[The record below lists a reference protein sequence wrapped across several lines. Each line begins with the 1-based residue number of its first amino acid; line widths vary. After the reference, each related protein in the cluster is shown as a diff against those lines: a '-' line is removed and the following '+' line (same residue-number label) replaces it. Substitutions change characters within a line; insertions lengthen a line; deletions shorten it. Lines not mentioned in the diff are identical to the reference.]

1 MCLVSYLETNQIL
14 ISYRRKQYDG
24 EEEEEPPA
32 PRSTGNA
39 SLAST
44 RISGLGLI
52 LCRSLKLQ
60 PARVP
65 KLDRKIR
72 LHCQVIFFNLL
83 LNISNDH
90 LFLGS
95 FGGLHRHP
103 LEQLSNNVTMD
114 IHSGTFIHEEE
125 VHFSGHVQTS
135 SFSPSMDYA
144 LDSPSPNGF
153 RFDASVITQ
162 ARTSA
167 SSPNSIE

>member
-1 MCLVSYLETNQIL
+1 MIPTAVVQHH
-14 ISYRRKQYDG
+14 QDD
-24 EEEEEPPA
+24 PP
-32 PRSTGNA
+32 SN
-39 SLAST
+39 
-44 RISGLGLI
+44 
-52 LCRSLKLQ
+52 
-60 PARVP
+60 
-65 KLDRKIR
+65 
-72 LHCQVIFFNLL
+72 IFQFL

-114 IHSGTFIHEEE
+114 MHSGTFIHEEE
-125 VHFSGHVQTS
+125 VHFSGHVQTATS

-144 LDSPSPNGF
+144 LDSPSPNGS